1 LVRSKLKSMNVDA
14 EIYLKQIF
22 HFFDVNP
29 DQLNILIGEMS
40 KDKFYDK
47 IKVKV
52 YEHADKGDELE
63 LTRKEMVDLIFELFN
78 ETHKTDV
85 KVKKSPFME
94 TGFGLIGLN

>member
-1 LVRSKLKSMNVDA
+1 MNVDV

-29 DQLNILIGEMS
+29 DQLKILIGEMS

-52 YEHADKGDELE
+52 YEHADKGDEVE

-78 ETHKTDV
+78 ETNKKEI

-94 TGFGLIGLN
+94 TQFGIVGLN

>member
-1 LVRSKLKSMNVDA
+1 MNVDA

-29 DQLNILIGEMS
+29 DQLKILIGEMS
-40 KDKFYDK
+40 KDKFFDK

-78 ETHKTDV
+78 ETQILGV
-85 KVKKSPFME
+85 RVKKTPFME
-94 TGFGLIGLN
+94 TKFGLVGLN

>member
-1 LVRSKLKSMNVDA
+1 MNVDA

-29 DQLNILIGEMS
+29 DQLKILIVEMS

-47 IKVKV
+47 SKVKV
-52 YEHADKGDELE
+52 YEPADKCDEIE
-63 LTRKEMVDLIFELFN
+63 LTRKEMVDLIFDLFN

>member
-1 LVRSKLKSMNVDA
+1 MNLDV

-29 DQLNILIGEMS
+29 DQLKILIGEMS
-40 KDKFYDK
+40 KDKFYGK

-85 KVKKSPFME
+85 KVKKSPFMQ

>member
-1 LVRSKLKSMNVDA
+1 MFMNVDV

-29 DQLNILIGEMS
+29 DQLKILIGDMS

-52 YEHADKGDELE
+52 YEHVDKGDELE

-85 KVKKSPFME
+85 KVKKSPFMK
-94 TGFGLIGLN
+94 TGFGLVGLN

>member
-1 LVRSKLKSMNVDA
+1 MFMNVDV

-22 HFFDVNP
+22 HFFDSNP
-29 DQLNILIGEMS
+29 DQLKILIGDMS
-40 KDKFYDK
+40 KDKFFDK

-78 ETHKTDV
+78 ETHKKDV
-85 KVKKSPFME
+85 KVKKSLFME
-94 TGFGLIGLN
+94 TQFGLVGLN

>member
-1 LVRSKLKSMNVDA
+1 
-14 EIYLKQIF
+14 
-22 HFFDVNP
+22 
-29 DQLNILIGEMS
+29 MS
-40 KDKFYDK
+40 KDKFYGK

>member
-1 LVRSKLKSMNVDA
+1 MNVDV

-29 DQLNILIGEMS
+29 DQLKILIGEMS

-63 LTRKEMVDLIFELFN
+63 LTRKEMVDLIFELVN
-78 ETHKTDV
+78 ETNKKEI

-94 TGFGLIGLN
+94 TQFGIVGLN

>member
-1 LVRSKLKSMNVDA
+1 MFMNVDV

-29 DQLNILIGEMS
+29 DQLKILIGDMS

-47 IKVKV
+47 IKVNV

-63 LTRKEMVDLIFELFN
+63 
-78 ETHKTDV
+78 
-85 KVKKSPFME
+85 
-94 TGFGLIGLN
+94 